1 LTFNLSTDQYR
12 LSAETALSDPMDTEF
27 DFQWSKAYAKRP
39 NEPAYKF
46 HNGKICQVGTGG
58 TQDYAPLQIK
68 TLFDEFTALDGTPTA
83 CVAFAGKY
91 GLLTKPAGARS
102 MPSEDLSVW
111 QKGIKEVRALKTML
125 PALSAWGRSRNLNI
139 EIGEL
144 KVLIVPSARP
154 NALPQIAV
162 QPNDLI
168 QAMRLQLAQFA
179 AGGGIWLKCQNE
191 ECGRLFAA
199 RRARGEAKRTIAK
212 FCSTACRNR
221 YHYLERA
228 K

>member
-1 LTFNLSTDQYR
+1 
-12 LSAETALSDPMDTEF
+12 MDTEF
-27 DFQWSKAYAKRP
+27 NFQWSKAYAKRP
-39 NEPAYKF
+39 KEPAYKF

-68 TLFDEFTALDGTPTA
+68 TLFDEFIALDGTPAA
-83 CVAFAGKY
+83 CVAFAEKY
-91 GLLTKPAGARS
+91 GLLTEQAGKRS
-102 MPSEDLSVW
+102 LPSEDLSVW
-111 QKGIKEVRALKTML
+111 QKGIKDVRALKTML
-125 PALSAWGRSRNLNI
+125 PLLTAWGRSRNLNI
-139 EIGEL
+139 AIGEL
-144 KVLIVPSARP
+144 KVLIVPAARP

-168 QAMRLQLAQFA
+168 QAMKLQLGQFA

-191 ECGRLFAA
+191 ECGRLFPA

-221 YHYLERA
+221 HHYVERV

>member
-1 LTFNLSTDQYR
+1 MMQYR
-12 LSAETALSDPMDTEF
+12 LSAETALSGPMNTEF

-68 TLFDEFTALDGTPTA
+68 TLFDEFTALDGTPAA
-83 CVAFAGKY
+83 CVAFAEKY
-91 GLLTKPAGARS
+91 GLLTEQAGKRS
-102 MPSEDLSVW
+102 LPSEDLSVW
-111 QKGIKEVRALKTML
+111 QKGIKQVRGLKTML
-125 PALSAWGRSRNLNI
+125 PALTAWGRSRNLNI
-139 EIGEL
+139 VIGEL
-144 KVLIVPSARP
+144 KVLVVPAARP

-162 QPNDLI
+162 QPNDLLE
-168 QAMRLQLAQFA
+168 AMRLQLGQFA

-191 ECGRLFAA
+191 ECGRLFPA

-221 YHYLERA
+221 HHYLERV